1 MRSLTLVFLPAAFA
15 LAACSDVI
23 PSRDNDARQAEG
35 EVLGGTISD
44 EMLPL
49 DQIQSQSP
57 TLRETP
63 AAPGAEDEEGE
74 EADDAAAEE
83 SDGAPPAEPAEPSQP
98 QE

>member
-15 LAACSDVI
+15 LAACGDSALQ
-23 PSRDNDARQAEG
+23 RDNDARRAEG

-57 TLRETP
+57 ILRETP
-63 AAPGAEDEEGE
+63 AAPGAEGEEGE